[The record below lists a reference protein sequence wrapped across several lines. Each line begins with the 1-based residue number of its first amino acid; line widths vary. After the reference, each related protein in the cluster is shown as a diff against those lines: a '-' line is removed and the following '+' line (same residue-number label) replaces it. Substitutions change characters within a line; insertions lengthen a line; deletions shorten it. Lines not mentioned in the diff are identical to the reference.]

1 MCLTACFAHIQQ
13 EFLCEGTVLNVLQD
27 LLHGL
32 LGFFGDQLRTGDV
45 VAVFRSVGDGVTH
58 ACKTTLVDQVYDQ
71 LHLVNAFEVSVSRV
85 ITSFAQS
92 FETSLHQGTNA
103 AAQNS
108 LFTEQVGFCFGTE
121 CGFQNAGSCTADS
134 QTISQCQILSLAGCV
149 LLYSNEARNAL
160 ACQIFR
166 TNGVTRSLR
175 SDHGN
180 VNVCRRNDL
189 TEVDRKAVSEHQHI
203 ARFQIRCNVLLV
215 HCCLLFIID
224 QNHDDVSLL
233 CSFCCGEY
241 FEALCLSLCPGLAA
255 LVQTDDYSGLIA
267 QRFLGIQCVCVTL
280 TAVADNSDS
289 LAIQQRQ
296 VAVFLIK
303 YLCNMIH
310 CERLL

>member
-1 MCLTACFAHIQQ
+1 MSMKASLD
-13 EFLCEGTVLNVLQD
+13 VLQD

-32 LGFFGDQLRTGDV
+32 LGLFGDQLRTGDV
-45 VAVFRSVGDGVTH
+45 VAVFSCVGDGVTH
-58 ACKTTLVDQVYDQ
+58 TCETALVDQVYDQ
-71 LHLVNAFEVSVSRV
+71 LHLVDALEVSVSRV
-85 ITSFAQS
+85 IASLAQCL
-92 FETSLHQGTNA
+92 ETSLHQSADT

-108 LFTEQVGFCFGTE
+108 LFTEQVGLSLGAE
-121 CGFQNAGSCTADS
+121 CGFQNAGSCAADC
-134 QTISQCQILSLAGCV
+134 QTISQCQILCLAGSI
-149 LLYSNEARNAL
+149 LLYSNQARNAL
-160 ACQIFR
+160 ACLIFR
-166 TNGVTRSLR
+166 TNGVSRSLR

-180 VNVCRRNDL
+180 VNICRRNDL
-189 TEVDRKAVSEHQHI
+189 TEVDCETVSEHQHI
-203 ARFQIRCNVLLV
+203 ARFQVRCNVLLV

-233 CSFCCGEY
+233 CGLCCGEY

-280 TAVADNSDS
+280 AAVADNSDG

-296 VAVFLIK
+296 VTIFLIK